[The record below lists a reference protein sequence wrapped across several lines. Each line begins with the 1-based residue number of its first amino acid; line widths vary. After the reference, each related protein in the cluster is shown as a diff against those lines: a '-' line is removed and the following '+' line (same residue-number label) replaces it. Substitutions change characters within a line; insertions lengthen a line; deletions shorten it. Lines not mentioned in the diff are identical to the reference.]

1 MPQPRAGLVTSVT
14 YGSQSSS
21 LRIVRVPPKLP
32 ELSKIWIFTVVFL
45 TAVES
50 VAFAL
55 LPRGFARAAVSDII
69 CALLMLSVLMVTGLN
84 GISSKGRMRVF
95 WLLQAVGWGLWL
107 SDQVLWIVFDLVL
120 QRQMPEMFSADALLF
135 MAGVPILAGLLLR
148 PHLQPSER
156 SARLGALDFS
166 LLLLWWLYLYV
177 FYVICWLYVSPD
189 QAHYDRNY
197 DLIDAGEAL
206 VIACV
211 LGVFW
216 YRTSGQWRKF
226 YGYFLGAVL
235 FNSAVFYLLNRELHN
250 GAYYTGSWY
259 DLPYSASFA
268 AFTVI
273 ALAGKGL
280 SSTTETSAD
289 EAYDSWIARLAM
301 LAVLSLPVMG
311 GFALLGHNIPASVV
325 RFRVLVTLATMFA
338 MAFLIFFKL
347 YRLNEELK
355 RTNNVLQEASL
366 TDPLTG
372 LRNRRYFLTT
382 IEGDVNHA
390 LRSYADNRDQRTR
403 DLVFYLIDAD
413 NFKEVN
419 DRYGHHV
426 GDRVLVEMARR
437 ISSAIRN
444 SDVLVR
450 WGGEE
455 FLILSRYT
463 DRREAKILSARV
475 LAAVS
480 ETPFALSNPNET
492 ICRTCSIGWAAF
504 PWLSEQPEIFNYE
517 KVLNFADRAL
527 GEAKRAG
534 KNRAVG
540 LLPAGDQPVPTVS
553 EMVAPDYISAE
564 VLAVVGTTGQK
575 QE

>member
-1 MPQPRAGLVTSVT
+1 
-14 YGSQSSS
+14 
-21 LRIVRVPPKLP
+21 VPPELP
-32 ELSKIWIFTVVFL
+32 HPSKIWVLTLVFL
-45 TAVES
+45 TAVQS
-50 VAFAL
+50 VAFAI
-55 LPRGFARAAVSDII
+55 LPRGLARAAFSDIV
-69 CALLMLSVLMVTGLN
+69 CALLMLSVLMLTSLN
-84 GISSKGRMRVF
+84 GISSNGRMRVF
-95 WLLQAVGWGLWL
+95 WILQATGWGLWL
-107 SDQVLWIVFDLVL
+107 TDQLLWIVFDLVL
-120 QRQMPEMFSADALLF
+120 QKQMPVMFSADALLF
-135 MAGVPILAGLLLR
+135 MSGVPILASLLLR
-148 PHLQPSER
+148 PHLQPSAR
-156 SARLGALDFS
+156 SARLGVLDFS

-177 FYVICWLYVSPD
+177 FYVICWQYVSRDP
-189 QAHYDRNY
+189 AHYDRNY
-197 DLIDAGEAL
+197 NLLDAGEAL
-206 VIACV
+206 VLAVV
-211 LGVFW
+211 LGLFW
-216 YRTSGQWRKF
+216 YQASGQWRKF

-235 FNSAVFYLLNRELHN
+235 FNSVAFYLLNRELDK
-250 GAYYTGSWY
+250 GMYYTGSWY

-268 AFTVI
+268 AFTLV
-273 ALAGKGL
+273 ALAGQGL

-289 EAYDSWIARLAM
+289 ETYGSWIAALAM
-301 LAVLSLPVMG
+301 VAVLSLPVMA
-311 GFALLGHNIPASVV
+311 GFAFFGHDIPASVA
-325 RFRVLVTLATMFA
+325 RFRVLVTLGTMFA
-338 MAFLIFFKL
+338 MVFLIFFRH

-372 LRNRRYFLTT
+372 LRNRRYFLET
-382 IEGDVNHA
+382 IEGDVNQV
-390 LRSYADNRDQRTR
+390 LRSYVDNRDQRTR

-419 DRYGHHV
+419 DRYGHDV

-437 ISSAIRN
+437 ISSAIRH

-463 DRREAKILSARV
+463 DRGEAKTLSARV

-480 ETPFALSNPNET
+480 DTPFALTNPDET

-504 PWLSEQPEIFNYE
+504 PWLSGHPGIVNYE

-527 GEAKRAG
+527 GEAKRTG

-540 LLPAGDQPVPTVS
+540 LLPAGDQLVPTVS
-553 EMVAPDYISAE
+553 EMVCAGYITTN
-564 VLAVVGTTGQK
+564 VLPMVGTTGQR

>member
-1 MPQPRAGLVTSVT
+1 
-14 YGSQSSS
+14 
-21 LRIVRVPPKLP
+21 VPPKLRP
-32 ELSKIWIFTVVFL
+32 LSKIWILTPVFL
-45 TAVES
+45 TAAQA

-55 LPRGFARAAVSDII
+55 LPRGLVRAAFSDIV
-69 CALLMLSVLMVTGLN
+69 CALLMLSVLMVTSLN

-95 WLLQAVGWGLWL
+95 WILQAIGWGLWL
-107 SDQVLWIVFDLVL
+107 TDQLLWIVFDLVL
-120 QRQMPEMFSADALLF
+120 QKEMPVMFSADLLLF
-135 MAGVPILAGLLLR
+135 MAGVPMLAGLLLR

-156 SARLGALDFS
+156 SARLGAVDFS

-177 FYVICWLYVSPD
+177 FYVICWQYVSPD
-189 QAHYDRNY
+189 LVHYDRNY
-197 DLIDAGEAL
+197 DLLDAGQAL
-206 VIACV
+206 VLASV

-216 YRTSGQWRKF
+216 YRASGQWRKF
-226 YGYFLGAVL
+226 YGYFFGVVL
-235 FNSAVFYLLNRELHN
+235 FNSVAFYLLNRELHK
-250 GAYYTGSWY
+250 GVYFTGSWY

-268 AFTVI
+268 AFTVV
-273 ALAGKGL
+273 ALAGRGL

-289 EAYDSWIARLAM
+289 ETYASSIARFAM
-301 LAVLSLPVMG
+301 MAVLSLPVMA
-311 GFALLGHNIPASVV
+311 GFALLGHDIPAPVA
-325 RFRVLVTLATMFA
+325 RFRVLVTLGTMFA

-347 YRLNEELK
+347 YRLNGELK
-355 RTNNVLQEASL
+355 LTNNVLHEASL

-372 LRNRRYFLTT
+372 LRNRRYFSAT
-382 IEGDVNHA
+382 IEGDVHHA

-419 DRYGHHV
+419 DRYGHDV
-426 GDRVLVEMARR
+426 GDRVLVEMSRR
-437 ISSAIRN
+437 ISSAIRH

-463 DRREAKILSARV
+463 DRREARTLSARV

-480 ETPFALSNPNET
+480 DTPFALTNPNET

-504 PWLSEQPEIFNYE
+504 PWLSKHPEIVNYE
-517 KVLNFADRAL
+517 TVLNFADRAL

-540 LLPAGDQPVPTVS
+540 LLPAGDQLVPTVS
-553 EMVAPDYISAE
+553 EMVYPGYMTAD
-564 VLAVVGTTGQK
+564 VLAIGGTTGQL

>member
-1 MPQPRAGLVTSVT
+1 
-14 YGSQSSS
+14 
-21 LRIVRVPPKLP
+21 VPPKLRQ
-32 ELSKIWIFTVVFL
+32 LSKIWILTAVFL
-45 TAVES
+45 TAAQA

-55 LPRGFARAAVSDII
+55 LPRGLVRAASSDIV
-69 CALLMLSVLMVTGLN
+69 CALLMLSVLMVTSLN

-95 WLLQAVGWGLWL
+95 WILQAIGWGLWL
-107 SDQVLWIVFDLVL
+107 TDQLLWIVFDLVL
-120 QRQMPEMFSADALLF
+120 QKEMPVMFSADALLF
-135 MAGVPILAGLLLR
+135 MAGVPMLAGLLLR

-156 SARLGALDFS
+156 SARLGAVDFS

-177 FYVICWLYVSPD
+177 FYVICWQYVSPD
-189 QAHYDRNY
+189 VVHYDRNY
-197 DLIDAGEAL
+197 DLLDGGQAL
-206 VIACV
+206 VLASV

-216 YRTSGQWRKF
+216 YRASGQWRKF
-226 YGYFLGAVL
+226 YGYFFGVVL
-235 FNSAVFYLLNRELHN
+235 FNSVAFYLLNRELHK
-250 GAYYTGSWY
+250 GIYFTGSWY

-268 AFTVI
+268 AFTVV
-273 ALAGKGL
+273 ALAGRGL

-289 EAYDSWIARLAM
+289 ETYASSIARLAM
-301 LAVLSLPVMG
+301 MAVLSLPVMA
-311 GFALLGHNIPASVV
+311 GFALLGPDIPASVA
-325 RFRVLVTLATMFA
+325 RFRVLVTLGTMFA

-347 YRLNEELK
+347 YRLNGELK
-355 RTNNVLQEASL
+355 LTNNVLHEASL

-372 LRNRRYFLTT
+372 LRNRRYFSAT
-382 IEGDVNHA
+382 IEGDVHHT
-390 LRSYADNRDQRTR
+390 LRSYSDNRDQRTR

-419 DRYGHHV
+419 DRYGHDV
-426 GDRVLVEMARR
+426 GDRVLVEMSRR
-437 ISSAIRN
+437 ISSAIRH

-463 DRREAKILSARV
+463 DRREARTLSARV

-480 ETPFALSNPNET
+480 DTPFALTNPNET

-504 PWLSEQPEIFNYE
+504 PWLSKHPEIVNYE
-517 KVLNFADRAL
+517 TVLNFADRAL

-540 LLPAGDQPVPTVS
+540 LLPSGDQLVPAVS
-553 EMVAPDYISAE
+553 EMVYPGYTTAD
-564 VLAVVGTTGQK
+564 VLAVGGKTGQQ

>member
-1 MPQPRAGLVTSVT
+1 
-14 YGSQSSS
+14 
-21 LRIVRVPPKLP
+21 
-32 ELSKIWIFTVVFL
+32 
-45 TAVES
+45 
-50 VAFAL
+50 
-55 LPRGFARAAVSDII
+55 
-69 CALLMLSVLMVTGLN
+69 
-84 GISSKGRMRVF
+84 MRVF
-95 WLLQAVGWGLWL
+95 WILQATGWGLWL
-107 SDQVLWIVFDLVL
+107 TDQMLWIVFDLVL
-120 QRQMPEMFSADALLF
+120 QKKMPEMFSADALLF

-148 PHLQPSER
+148 PQLQPSER

-177 FYVICWLYVSPD
+177 FYVICWQYVSPD
-189 QAHYDRNY
+189 LAHYDRNY
-197 DLIDAGEAL
+197 NLLDAAEAL
-206 VIACV
+206 VLAFV

-216 YRTSGQWRKF
+216 HRASGRWRKF
-226 YGYFLGAVL
+226 YGYFFGAVL
-235 FNSAVFYLLNRELHN
+235 FNSAAFYLLNRALDN
-250 GAYYTGSWY
+250 GVYFTGSWY

-268 AFTVI
+268 AFTVV
-273 ALAGKGL
+273 ALAGQGL
-280 SSTTETSAD
+280 SSTTEASAD
-289 EAYDSWIARLAM
+289 ETYASWIATLAM
-301 LAVLSLPVMG
+301 MAVLSLPVMAA
-311 GFALLGHNIPASVV
+311 FALLGHDIPAPVA
-325 RFRVLVTLATMFA
+325 RFRILVTLGAMFA
-338 MAFLIFFKL
+338 MVFLIFFKH
-347 YRLNEELK
+347 YRLTEELK
-355 RTNNVLQEASL
+355 RTNNVLEEASL

-372 LRNRRYFLTT
+372 LRNRRYFLAT
-382 IEGDVNHA
+382 IEGDINQV

-419 DRYGHHV
+419 DRYGHNV

-437 ISSAIRN
+437 ISSAIRH

-463 DRREAKILSARV
+463 DRTEAETLSARV

-480 ETPFALSNPNET
+480 DAPFTLTNPNET
-492 ICRTCSIGWAAF
+492 TCRTCSIGWAAF
-504 PWLSEQPEIFNYE
+504 PWLSEHPEIVNYE

-540 LLPAGDQPVPTVS
+540 LLPAGDQLAPTLR
-553 EMVAPDYISAE
+553 EMAYSNHMTAD
-564 VLAVVGTTGQK
+564 VLAIVDTTDTR

>member
-1 MPQPRAGLVTSVT
+1 M
-14 YGSQSSS
+14 
-21 LRIVRVPPKLP
+21 PPKLLH
-32 ELSKIWIFTVVFL
+32 LSKTWILTLVFL
-45 TAVES
+45 TTVQS

-55 LPRGFARAAVSDII
+55 LSRGLARAAFSDIV
-69 CALLMLSVLMVTGLN
+69 CALLMLSVLMVTILN
-84 GISSKGRMRVF
+84 AISSKGRMRAF
-95 WLLQAVGWGLWL
+95 WILQATGWGLWL
-107 SDQVLWIVFDLVL
+107 SDQLLWIVFDLVL
-120 QRQMPEMFSADALLF
+120 QKKMPAMFSADALLF
-135 MAGVPILAGLLLR
+135 MAGVPMLAGLLLR

-177 FYVICWLYVSPD
+177 FYVICWQYVSPD
-189 QAHYDRNY
+189 LAHYDRNY
-197 DLIDAGEAL
+197 DLLDAGEAL
-206 VIACV
+206 VIASV

-216 YRTSGQWRKF
+216 YRASGQWRKF
-226 YGYFLGAVL
+226 YGYFLGVVL
-235 FNSAVFYLLNRELHN
+235 FNSVAFYLLNQELDK
-250 GAYYTGSWY
+250 GVYYTGSWY
-259 DLPYSASFA
+259 DLPYSTSFA
-268 AFTVI
+268 AFTVV
-273 ALAGKGL
+273 ALAGQGL
-280 SSTTETSAD
+280 TSTTETSAD
-289 EAYDSWIARLAM
+289 EAYASWIATLAM
-301 LAVLSLPVMG
+301 MAVLSLPVMA
-311 GFALLGHNIPASVV
+311 GFALLGHDIPVSVA
-325 RFRVLVTLATMFA
+325 RFRVLVTLSTMFA
-338 MAFLIFFKL
+338 MAFLIFFKH

-372 LRNRRYFLTT
+372 LRNRRYFLAT

-413 NFKEVN
+413 NFKVVN
-419 DRYGHHV
+419 DRYGHDV

-437 ISSAIRN
+437 ISSAIRH

-463 DRREAKILSARV
+463 DRREAKALSARV

-480 ETPFALSNPNET
+480 DTPFALTNPNET

-504 PWLSEQPEIFNYE
+504 PWVSEYPEIANYE
-517 KVLNFADRAL
+517 KVLNFADQAL

-540 LLPAGDQPVPTVS
+540 LLPAGDQLVPTVS
-553 EMVAPDYISAE
+553 EMVYPGCITTD
-564 VLAVVGTTGQK
+564 VLAIAGTTGQQ

>member
-1 MPQPRAGLVTSVT
+1 
-14 YGSQSSS
+14 
-21 LRIVRVPPKLP
+21 
-32 ELSKIWIFTVVFL
+32 
-45 TAVES
+45 
-50 VAFAL
+50 
-55 LPRGFARAAVSDII
+55 
-69 CALLMLSVLMVTGLN
+69 MLSVLIVTSLN
-84 GISSKGRMRVF
+84 AISSKGRMRVF
-95 WLLQAVGWGLWL
+95 WILQATGWGLWL
-107 SDQVLWIVFDLVL
+107 TDQMVWIVFDLVL
-120 QRQMPEMFSADALLF
+120 RKKMPEMFFADALLF
-135 MAGVPILAGLLLR
+135 MAGAPILAGLLLR
-148 PHLQPSER
+148 PQLQPSER

-177 FYVICWLYVSPD
+177 FYVICWQSVSPD
-189 QAHYDRNY
+189 LVHYDRNY
-197 DLIDAGEAL
+197 NLLVAAEAL
-206 VIACV
+206 VLAFV
-211 LGVFW
+211 LGGFCH
-216 YRTSGQWRKF
+216 RASGRWRKF
-226 YGYFLGAVL
+226 YAYFLGAVL
-235 FNSAVFYLLNRELHN
+235 FNSVAFYLLNRELDN
-250 GAYYTGSWY
+250 GVYFTGSWY

-268 AFTVI
+268 AFTVV
-273 ALAGKGL
+273 ALAGQGL
-280 SSTTETSAD
+280 SSTTEASAD
-289 EAYDSWIARLAM
+289 ETYASWIATLAM
-301 LAVLSLPVMG
+301 MAVLSLPVMAAV
-311 GFALLGHNIPASVV
+311 ALLGHDIPAPVA
-325 RFRVLVTLATMFA
+325 RFRVLVTLGTMFA
-338 MAFLIFFKL
+338 MVFLIFFKH

-372 LRNRRYFLTT
+372 LRNRRYFLAT
-382 IEGDVNHA
+382 IEGEVNHV

-419 DRYGHHV
+419 DRYGHDV

-437 ISSAIRN
+437 ISSAIRH

-463 DRREAKILSARV
+463 DRTEAKTLSARV

-480 ETPFALSNPNET
+480 DTPFRLTNPNET
-492 ICRTCSIGWAAF
+492 ISRTCSIGWAAF
-504 PWLSEQPEIFNYE
+504 PWLSEHPEIVNHE

-540 LLPAGDQPVPTVS
+540 LLPARDQFAPTLS
-553 EMVAPDYISAE
+553 EMAYSNHMTAD
-564 VLAVVGTTGQK
+564 VLATVDAADTR

>member
-1 MPQPRAGLVTSVT
+1 M
-14 YGSQSSS
+14 
-21 LRIVRVPPKLP
+21 
-32 ELSKIWIFTVVFL
+32 L
-45 TAVES
+45 TAVQA

-55 LPRGFARAAVSDII
+55 LPRGFVRAAFSDII
-69 CALLMLSVLMVTGLN
+69 CALMMLSVLMVTSLN
-84 GISSKGRMRVF
+84 GISSKGRMRMF
-95 WLLQAVGWGLWL
+95 WILQATGWGLWL
-107 SDQVLWIVFDLVL
+107 TDQLLWIVFDLVL
-120 QRQMPEMFSADALLF
+120 QKKMPVMFSADALLF
-135 MAGVPILAGLLLR
+135 ISGVPILASLLLR
-148 PHLQPSER
+148 PHLQPSVR

-177 FYVICWLYVSPD
+177 FYVICWQYISRDL
-189 QAHYDRNY
+189 AHYDRNY
-197 DLIDAGEAL
+197 DLLNAGEAL
-206 VIACV
+206 VLAFV
-211 LGVFW
+211 LVVLW
-216 YRTSGQWRKF
+216 YQASGPWRKF

-235 FNSAVFYLLNRELHN
+235 FNSLAFYLLNRELN
-250 GAYYTGSWY
+250 QGVYYTGSWY

-268 AFTVI
+268 AFTGV
-273 ALAGKGL
+273 ALAGQGV
-280 SSTTETSAD
+280 SPTTETPAD
-289 EAYDSWIARLAM
+289 ETYASWITTLAM
-301 LAVLSLPVMG
+301 VAVLSLPVMAG
-311 GFALLGHNIPASVV
+311 SALLGHDTPASVV
-325 RFRVLVTLATMFA
+325 RFRVLVTLGTMFA
-338 MAFLIFFKL
+338 MVFLIFFKH

-372 LRNRRYFLTT
+372 LRNRRYFLET
-382 IEGDVNHA
+382 IEGDVDHV

-419 DRYGHHV
+419 DHYGHDV

-437 ISSAIRN
+437 ISSAIRH

-463 DRREAKILSARV
+463 DRGEAQTVSARV

-480 ETPFALSNPNET
+480 DTPFALANPDES
-492 ICRTCSIGWAAF
+492 IWRTCSIGWAAF
-504 PWLSEQPEIFNYE
+504 PWLSEHPEMINYE

-527 GEAKRAG
+527 AEAKRAG

-540 LLPAGDQPVPTVS
+540 LLPATDSLVPTV
-553 EMVAPDYISAE
+553 
-564 VLAVVGTTGQK
+564 K
-575 QE
+575 

>member
-1 MPQPRAGLVTSVT
+1 
-14 YGSQSSS
+14 
-21 LRIVRVPPKLP
+21 VPPELP
-32 ELSKIWIFTVVFL
+32 HLSKIWILTLVFL
-45 TAVES
+45 TAVQS

-55 LPRGFARAAVSDII
+55 LPRGLPRAAFSDII
-69 CALLMLSVLMVTGLN
+69 CALLMLSVLIVTSLN

-95 WLLQAVGWGLWL
+95 WILQATGWGLWL
-107 SDQVLWIVFDLVL
+107 TDQLLWIVFDLVL
-120 QRQMPEMFSADALLF
+120 QKRMPEMFSADALLF
-135 MAGVPILAGLLLR
+135 VAGVPMLAGLLLR
-148 PHLQPSER
+148 PHLHPSER
-156 SARLGALDFS
+156 SARLGALDFL

-177 FYVICWLYVSPD
+177 FYVICWQYVSSDPT
-189 QAHYDRNY
+189 HYDRNY
-197 DLIDAGEAL
+197 NLLDAGEAL
-206 VIACV
+206 VLACV
-211 LGVFW
+211 LGVFL
-216 YRTSGQWRKF
+216 YQASGHWRKF
-226 YGYFLGAVL
+226 YGYFFGVVL
-235 FNSAVFYLLNRELHN
+235 FNSVAFYFLNRELDK
-250 GAYYTGSWY
+250 GVYYTGSWY

-268 AFTVI
+268 AFTLV
-273 ALAGKGL
+273 ALAGQGL
-280 SSTTETSAD
+280 SSTTETSGD
-289 EAYDSWIARLAM
+289 ETYASWIAALAM
-301 LAVLSLPVMG
+301 MAVLSLPVMA
-311 GFALLGHNIPASVV
+311 GFALLSHDIPASVA
-325 RFRVLVTLATMFA
+325 RFRVLVTLGTMFA
-338 MAFLIFFKL
+338 MVTLIFFKH

-366 TDPLTG
+366 TDPLTC
-372 LRNRRYFLTT
+372 LRNRRYFLAT
-382 IEGDVNHA
+382 IEGDVDHV
-390 LRSYADNRDQRTR
+390 LRSYADNRDHRTR

-419 DRYGHHV
+419 DRYGHDV

-437 ISSAIRN
+437 ISSAIRH

-463 DRREAKILSARV
+463 DRGEANTLSARV

-480 ETPFALSNPNET
+480 DTPFALTNPAET

-504 PWLSEQPEIFNYE
+504 PWFSEHPEIVNYE

-540 LLPAGDQPVPTVS
+540 LLPAGDQLVPTVS
-553 EMVAPDYISAE
+553 GMVCPGYITAD
-564 VLAVVGTTGQK
+564 VLPIGTTSQR

>member
-1 MPQPRAGLVTSVT
+1 
-14 YGSQSSS
+14 
-21 LRIVRVPPKLP
+21 VPPKLRQ
-32 ELSKIWIFTVVFL
+32 LSKIWILTPVFL
-45 TAVES
+45 TAAQA

-55 LPRGFARAAVSDII
+55 LPRGLVRAAFSDIV
-69 CALLMLSVLMVTGLN
+69 CALLMLSVLMVTILN

-95 WLLQAVGWGLWL
+95 WILQAIGWGLWL
-107 SDQVLWIVFDLVL
+107 TDQLLWIVFDLVL
-120 QRQMPEMFSADALLF
+120 QKEMPVMFSADALLF
-135 MAGVPILAGLLLR
+135 MAGVPMLAGLLLR
-148 PHLQPSER
+148 PHLQTSER
-156 SARLGALDFS
+156 SARLGAVDFS

-177 FYVICWLYVSPD
+177 FYVICWQYVSPD
-189 QAHYDRNY
+189 LVHYDRNY
-197 DLIDAGEAL
+197 DLLDAGQVL
-206 VIACV
+206 VLASV

-216 YRTSGQWRKF
+216 YRASGQWRKF
-226 YGYFLGAVL
+226 YGYFFGVVL
-235 FNSAVFYLLNRELHN
+235 FNSVAFYLLNRELHK
-250 GAYYTGSWY
+250 GVYFTGSWY

-268 AFTVI
+268 AFTVV
-273 ALAGKGL
+273 ALAGRGL
-280 SSTTETSAD
+280 SSTPETSAD
-289 EAYDSWIARLAM
+289 ETYASSIARLAM
-301 LAVLSLPVMG
+301 MAVLSLPVMA
-311 GFALLGHNIPASVV
+311 GFALLGHDIPASVV
-325 RFRVLVTLATMFA
+325 RFRVLVTLGTMFA

-347 YRLNEELK
+347 YRLNGESKL
-355 RTNNVLQEASL
+355 TNNVLHEASL

-372 LRNRRYFLTT
+372 LRNRRYFSTT
-382 IEGDVNHA
+382 IEGDVHHA

-419 DRYGHHV
+419 DRFGHDV
-426 GDRVLVEMARR
+426 GDRVLVEMSRR
-437 ISSAIRN
+437 ISSAIRH

-463 DRREAKILSARV
+463 DRREARTLSARV

-480 ETPFALSNPNET
+480 DTPFALTNPNET

-504 PWLSEQPEIFNYE
+504 PWLPKHPEIVNYE
-517 KVLNFADRAL
+517 TALNFADRAL

-540 LLPAGDQPVPTVS
+540 LLPAGDQLVPTVS
-553 EMVAPDYISAE
+553 EMVCPGYMTAD
-564 VLAVVGTTGQK
+564 VLAIGGATGQL

>member
-1 MPQPRAGLVTSVT
+1 MDTS
-14 YGSQSSS
+14 GH
-21 LRIVRVPPKLP
+21 
-32 ELSKIWIFTVVFL
+32 
-45 TAVES
+45 
-50 VAFAL
+50 
-55 LPRGFARAAVSDII
+55 
-69 CALLMLSVLMVTGLN
+69 
-84 GISSKGRMRVF
+84 
-95 WLLQAVGWGLWL
+95 GWGLWL
-107 SDQVLWIVFDLVL
+107 IDQMLWIVFDLVL
-120 QRQMPEMFSADALLF
+120 QKKMPEMFSADALLF

-177 FYVICWLYVSPD
+177 FYVICWQYVSPD
-189 QAHYDRNY
+189 LAHYDRNY
-197 DLIDAGEAL
+197 NLLDAGEAL
-206 VIACV
+206 VLAFV

-216 YRTSGQWRKF
+216 HRASGQWRKF
-226 YGYFLGAVL
+226 YGYFFGAVL
-235 FNSAVFYLLNRELHN
+235 FNSVAFYLLNRELDN
-250 GAYYTGSWY
+250 GVYFTGSWY

-268 AFTVI
+268 AFTVV
-273 ALAGKGL
+273 ALAGQGL

-289 EAYDSWIARLAM
+289 ETYASWIATLAM
-301 LAVLSLPVMG
+301 MAVLSLPVMAA
-311 GFALLGHNIPASVV
+311 FALLGHDIPAPVA
-325 RFRVLVTLATMFA
+325 RFRVLVTLGTMFA
-338 MAFLIFFKL
+338 MAFLIFFKH

-355 RTNNVLQEASL
+355 RTNNVLEEASL

-372 LRNRRYFLTT
+372 LRNRRYFLAT
-382 IEGDVNHA
+382 IEGDINQA

-419 DRYGHHV
+419 DRYGHDV

-437 ISSAIRN
+437 ISSAIRH

-463 DRREAKILSARV
+463 DRTEAKTLSARV

-480 ETPFALSNPNET
+480 DTPFTLTNPNET

-504 PWLSEQPEIFNYE
+504 PWLSEHPEIVNYE

-540 LLPAGDQPVPTVS
+540 LLPAGDQLAPTVS
-553 EMVAPDYISAE
+553 EMVYSNHMTAD
-564 VLAVVGTTGQK
+564 VLAIVDTTDQR

>member
-1 MPQPRAGLVTSVT
+1 M
-14 YGSQSSS
+14 
-21 LRIVRVPPKLP
+21 PPKLP
-32 ELSKIWIFTVVFL
+32 QLSKIWVLTLVFL
-45 TAVES
+45 TAVQS

-55 LPRGFARAAVSDII
+55 LPRGLARAAFSDIV
-69 CALLMLSVLMVTGLN
+69 CALLMLSALVVTGLN

-95 WLLQAVGWGLWL
+95 WILQATGWGLWL
-107 SDQVLWIVFDLVL
+107 TDQMLWIVFDLVL
-120 QRQMPEMFSADALLF
+120 QKKMPEMFSADALLF

-148 PHLQPSER
+148 PQLQPSER

-177 FYVICWLYVSPD
+177 FYVICWQYVSPD
-189 QAHYDRNY
+189 LAHYDRNY
-197 DLIDAGEAL
+197 NLLDAAEAL
-206 VIACV
+206 VLAFV

-216 YRTSGQWRKF
+216 HRASGRWRKF
-226 YGYFLGAVL
+226 YGYFFGAVL
-235 FNSAVFYLLNRELHN
+235 FNSVAFYLLNRALDN
-250 GAYYTGSWY
+250 GVYFTGSWY

-268 AFTVI
+268 AFTVV
-273 ALAGKGL
+273 ALAGQGL
-280 SSTTETSAD
+280 SSTTEASAD
-289 EAYDSWIARLAM
+289 ETYASWIATLAM
-301 LAVLSLPVMG
+301 MAVLSLPVMAA
-311 GFALLGHNIPASVV
+311 FALLGHDIPTPVA
-325 RFRVLVTLATMFA
+325 RFRILVTLGAMFA
-338 MAFLIFFKL
+338 MVFLIFFKH
-347 YRLNEELK
+347 YRLNAELK
-355 RTNNVLQEASL
+355 RTNNVLEEASL

-372 LRNRRYFLTT
+372 LRNRRYFLAT
-382 IEGDVNHA
+382 IEGDINQV

-419 DRYGHHV
+419 DRYGHDV

-437 ISSAIRN
+437 ISSAIRH

-463 DRREAKILSARV
+463 DRTEAETLSARV

-480 ETPFALSNPNET
+480 DTPFTLTNPNET
-492 ICRTCSIGWAAF
+492 TCRTCSIGWAAF
-504 PWLSEQPEIFNYE
+504 PWFSEHPEIVNYE

-540 LLPAGDQPVPTVS
+540 LLPAGDQLSPTSS
-553 EMVAPDYISAE
+553 EMAYSIHMTAD
-564 VLAVVGTTGQK
+564 VLAIVDTTDTR

>member
-1 MPQPRAGLVTSVT
+1 MPH
-14 YGSQSSS
+14 
-21 LRIVRVPPKLP
+21 
-32 ELSKIWIFTVVFL
+32 LSKIWILALVFL
-45 TAVES
+45 TAVQS

-55 LPRGFARAAVSDII
+55 LPRGLARAAFSDIV
-69 CALLMLSVLMVTGLN
+69 CALLMLSVLIVTSLN

-95 WLLQAVGWGLWL
+95 WILQATGWGLWL
-107 SDQVLWIVFDLVL
+107 TDQLLWIVFDLVL
-120 QRQMPEMFSADALLF
+120 QKQMPVMFSADALLF
-135 MAGVPILAGLLLR
+135 MSGVPILASLLLR
-148 PHLQPSER
+148 PHLQPSAR

-177 FYVICWLYVSPD
+177 FYVICWQYVCRD
-189 QAHYDRNY
+189 LAHYDRNY
-197 DLIDAGEAL
+197 NLLVAGEAL
-206 VIACV
+206 VLAFV

-216 YRTSGQWRKF
+216 YQASGQWRKF
-226 YGYFLGAVL
+226 YGYFLEAVL
-235 FNSAVFYLLNRELHN
+235 FNSVAFYLLNRELDK
-250 GAYYTGSWY
+250 GVYYTGSWY

-268 AFTVI
+268 AFTVV
-273 ALAGKGL
+273 ALAGQGL

-289 EAYDSWIARLAM
+289 ETYASWIAALAM
-301 LAVLSLPVMG
+301 MAVLSLPVIA
-311 GFALLGHNIPASVV
+311 GFTLLGHDIPASVA
-325 RFRVLVTLATMFA
+325 RFRVLVTLGIMFA
-338 MAFLIFFKL
+338 MVFLIFFRH

-355 RTNNVLQEASL
+355 RTNNVLQEVSL
-366 TDPLTG
+366 TDPLTC
-372 LRNRRYFLTT
+372 LRNRRYFLAT
-382 IEGDVNHA
+382 IEGDVNHV
-390 LRSYADNRDQRTR
+390 LRCYEDNRDQLTR

-419 DRYGHHV
+419 DRYGHDV

-437 ISSAIRN
+437 ISSAIRH

-463 DRREAKILSARV
+463 DRGEAKTLSARV

-480 ETPFALSNPNET
+480 GTPFALTNPDET

-504 PWLSEQPEIFNYE
+504 PWLSEHPEIVNYE

-540 LLPAGDQPVPTVS
+540 LLPAGDQLVPTVS
-553 EMVAPDYISAE
+553 DMVYAGYITAD
-564 VLAVVGTTGQK
+564 VLPIVGTTGQQ

>member
-1 MPQPRAGLVTSVT
+1 MPS
-14 YGSQSSS
+14 
-21 LRIVRVPPKLP
+21 KLP
-32 ELSKIWIFTVVFL
+32 QLSKIWVLTLVFL
-45 TAVES
+45 TAVQS
-50 VAFAL
+50 VAFAV
-55 LPRGFARAAVSDII
+55 LPRGLARAAFSDII
-69 CALLMLSVLMVTGLN
+69 CALLMLSALVVTGLN
-84 GISSKGRMRVF
+84 GISRKGRMRVF
-95 WLLQAVGWGLWL
+95 WILQATGWGLWL
-107 SDQVLWIVFDLVL
+107 TDQMLWIVFDLVL
-120 QRQMPEMFSADALLF
+120 QKKMPEMFSADALLF

-148 PHLQPSER
+148 PQLQPSER

-177 FYVICWLYVSPD
+177 FYVICWQYVSPD
-189 QAHYDRNY
+189 LAHYDRNY
-197 DLIDAGEAL
+197 NLLDAAEAL
-206 VIACV
+206 VLAFV

-216 YRTSGQWRKF
+216 HRASGRWRKF
-226 YGYFLGAVL
+226 YGYFFGAVL
-235 FNSAVFYLLNRELHN
+235 FNSVAFYFLNRALDN
-250 GAYYTGSWY
+250 GVYFTGSWY

-268 AFTVI
+268 AFTVV
-273 ALAGKGL
+273 ALAGQGL
-280 SSTTETSAD
+280 SSTTEASAD
-289 EAYDSWIARLAM
+289 ETYASWIATLAM
-301 LAVLSLPVMG
+301 MAVLSLPVMAA
-311 GFALLGHNIPASVV
+311 FALLGHDIPAPVA
-325 RFRVLVTLATMFA
+325 RFRILVTLGAMFA
-338 MAFLIFFKL
+338 MVFLIFFKH

-355 RTNNVLQEASL
+355 RTNNVLEEASL

-372 LRNRRYFLTT
+372 LRNRRYFLAT
-382 IEGDVNHA
+382 IEGDINQV

-419 DRYGHHV
+419 DRYGHDV

-437 ISSAIRN
+437 ISSAIRH

-463 DRREAKILSARV
+463 DRTEAETLSARV

-480 ETPFALSNPNET
+480 DTPFTLTNPNET
-492 ICRTCSIGWAAF
+492 TCRTCSIGWAAF
-504 PWLSEQPEIFNYE
+504 PWFSEHPEIVNYE

-540 LLPAGDQPVPTVS
+540 LLPAGDQLAPTLS
-553 EMVAPDYISAE
+553 EMAYSAPARHTPNHQIYSRSAQHE
-564 VLAVVGTTGQK
+564 Q
-575 QE
+575 QSQDS